1 MTKRTLT
8 DEEKAL
14 LAAVMEDVRPLVKTP
29 RAPTVVRK
37 SLKKTSPVHHSPLIL
52 SSTLDL
58 HGLTLTRAHAQ
69 LVAFVEAHVRA
80 GSRNILIVTGKGKGG
95 EGALQHEV
103 PRWLTLSDMKIH
115 VSMVS
120 KASPRRG
127 GEGALC
133 VRLKWKKK

>member
-1 MTKRTLT
+1 MTKRVLT

-14 LAAVMEDVRPLVKTP
+14 LASVMEDVRPLVKTP
-29 RAPTVVRK
+29 RAPAVARK
-37 SLKKTSPVHHSPLIL
+37 TIKKPVTSHQLPITP

-58 HGLTLTRAHAQ
+58 HGLTLARAHAQ
-69 LVAFVEAHVRA
+69 LVAFIEAHARA
-80 GSRNILIVTGKGKGG
+80 ASRDLLVITGKSGQL
-95 EGALQHEV
+95 AQEV

-120 KASPRRG
+120 KASPRQG

-133 VRLKWKKK
+133 VRLKKRK